1 MFQVNDFYFK
11 LGSYTGDILILF
23 RSFEHRDQSGTL
35 LWIAGHPGRQSLQ
48 QARCGHG
55 LVCCTSQ
62 TLHPTRRLTCTQL
75 LIVFTAVPVLG
86 TPAVTLADS
95 IPVKSLI
102 TARCA

>member
-23 RSFEHRDQSGTL
+23 RSFEHLDQSGTL
-35 LWIAGHPGRQSLQ
+35 LWIVGHPDWQSLK

-55 LVCCTSQ
+55 LACCASQ
-62 TLHPTRRLTCTQL
+62 ARHPTRSLTCTQL
-75 LIVFTAVPVLG
+75 LIVLTAVPVPG

-95 IPVKSLI
+95 ILVKSLI
-102 TARCA
+102 TAGCA